1 MNKTILAGEMCLM
14 LLAAAVGAAPARAQ
28 IRFDPAAYQA
38 LADANSSQSIP
49 VGTQI
54 TLAKWQRYQQFMPM
68 SMVASY
74 SGRYGWKVGPGPEYT
89 VVVGPTIPFKWPT
102 TLSQAT
108 EKYAGQARL
117 QEVPDGSYTVAGYK
131 AGIPFPKPS
140 GPQAAFQIL
149 YNVWYGFVPTRIH
162 YYDPSD
168 QIDRFHNHYV
178 QMVDVIGWRLTHNSD
193 DAYPEDPPWGK
204 GYLESTRF
212 FLMAPEQVKYTAQVA
227 LLPDD
232 PEKLEEIY
240 VFLPSLRRSLRLSSA
255 ARCSPILG
263 SDFVQDDNADGTW
276 LQPPSFNVNLL
287 GEKKILALVHGKDGV
302 FYDDK
307 NWDKN
312 GVPQWP
318 KPIVGNWE
326 LRDEYIIDITP
337 LPKLGNYCYG
347 HKVMF
352 VDKETWNET
361 WIDNYDAQN
370 KYWKGEMIYLK
381 PHALNN
387 GEMFIYRGTN
397 SEAMVD
403 FQNVHATT
411 SRPTTEPDFDK
422 NCKAECAEP
431 EIYAF
436 PGGLSRI
443 MR

>member
-1 MNKTILAGEMCLM
+1 MKNIFIAGIICALIG
-14 LLAAAVGAAPARAQ
+14 AAAWSPARAQ
-28 IRFDPAAYQA
+28 IKFDEGAYHA
-38 LADANSSQSIP
+38 LADVNSTQTIP

-54 TLAKWQRYQQFMPM
+54 TLGNWQNYKQFMPM
-68 SMVASY
+68 SMVAVY
-74 SGRYGWKVGPGPEYT
+74 SGRYNWKIGPGPEYT

-102 TLSQAT
+102 PLAVAT
-108 EKYAGQARL
+108 EKYAGQAKL
-117 QEVPDGSYTVAGYK
+117 QKVPDGSYTVVGYK
-131 AGIPFPKPS
+131 AGIPFPKPA
-140 GPQAAFQIL
+140 GPEIAFQIL
-149 YNVWYGFVPTRIH
+149 YNVWYGFVPTRIR
-162 YYDPSD
+162 YTDPSD

-178 QMVDVIGWRLTHNSD
+178 QMVDVIGWRLSHNSD
-193 DAYPEDPPWGK
+193 DVYPEDPPYGK

-212 FLMAPEQVKYTAQVA
+212 FLSAPEQVKYTTQVA

-276 LQPPSFNVNLL
+276 LQPPSFNVSLL
-287 GEKKILALVHGKDGV
+287 GEKRILALVHGEPGT
-302 FYDDK
+302 FYNDK
-307 NWDKN
+307 NWDRN
-312 GVPQWP
+312 GVAQWP
-318 KPIVGNWE
+318 SPAIGKWE

-337 LPKLGNYCYG
+337 LPKLGSYCYG

-381 PHALNN
+381 PHPLNN
-387 GEMFIYRGTN
+387 GQMFIYRGTN

-403 FQNVHATT
+403 FQNTHATT
-411 SRPTTEPDFDK
+411 SRPTDEPLFDK
-422 NCKAECAEP
+422 NCNGECAEP
-431 EIYAF
+431 EVYAF
-436 PGGLSRI
+436 PGGLSRV

>member
-1 MNKTILAGEMCLM
+1 MKTILSAGVCAL
-14 LLAAAVGAAPARAQ
+14 LLAVAALAPAHAQ
-28 IRFDPAAYQA
+28 IKFDAAAYQA
-38 LADANSSQSIP
+38 LADASSSQTIP

-54 TLAKWQRYQQFMPM
+54 TLANWQNYKQFMPM
-68 SMVASY
+68 SMVAAY

-102 TLSQAT
+102 PLAQAT
-108 EKYAGQARL
+108 EKYAGQAKLRK
-117 QEVPDGSYTVAGYK
+117 VPDGSFTVVGYQ

-140 GPQAAFQIL
+140 EPNIAFQIL
-149 YNVWYGFVPTRIH
+149 YNTWYGFVPTRIH

-168 QIDRFHNHYV
+168 QIDRFRNHYV
-178 QMVDVIGWRLTHNSD
+178 QMVDVIGWRMSHNSD
-193 DAYPEDPPWGK
+193 DAYQDPPFGK

-212 FLMAPEQVKYTAQVA
+212 FLMSPEQVKYTTQVA

-276 LQPPSFNVNLL
+276 LQPPSFNVTLL
-287 GEKKILALVHGKDGV
+287 GEKKILALVHGEKAT
-302 FYDDK
+302 FYNNK
-307 NWDKN
+307 NWDSS
-312 GVPQWP
+312 GVAQWP
-318 KPIVGNWE
+318 TPAVGKWE

-337 LPKLGNYCYG
+337 LPKLGSYCYG

-352 VDKETWNET
+352 IDKETWNET

-370 KYWKGEMIYLK
+370 KYWKGEMIYLR
-381 PHALNN
+381 PHPLNN

-403 FQNVHATT
+403 FQNTHATT
-411 SRPTTEPDFDK
+411 SRPTEEPAFDK
-422 NCKAECAEP
+422 DCKAECADP
-431 EIYAF
+431 EVYAF